1 MWGLGWSSF
10 FALWMSRYTCI
21 ICCEDYLSF
30 TELLLHFCQKSLG
43 IFVWV
48 SFWVLCYLFK
58 YWIALDLWNK
68 SWYIIIFIYCWI
80 VFASIFWRI
89 FCICIHE
96 GHQSVLSVLFVWF
109 WYHNISFISNLGSS
123 LLFILFL
130 KEMVQ
135 SQCYFFKYLVDF
147 SSITT
152 WAQILHFG
160 VLLNEKFSFI
170 NSYRLFKLSILCW
183 IVEVCVFWEIGP
195 FHINCQIYMHIVVHS
210 IFLWIF
216 WCWQSL

>member
-1 MWGLGWSSF
+1 MNFVKHLF
-10 FALWMSRYTCI
+10 FINWYDHMIFLFSLLIWWVALNDFRRLNQSYIPRINPT
-21 ICCEDYLSF
+21 LS
-30 TELLLHFCQKSLG
+30 C
-43 IFVWV
+43 V
-48 SFWVLCYLFK
+48 
-58 YWIALDLWNK
+58 
-68 SWYIIIFIYCWI
+68 IIFIYCWI

-109 WYHNISFISNLGSS
+109 WHHNISFISNLGSS

-135 SQCYFFKYLVDF
+135 SRCYFFKYLVDF

-170 NSYRLFKLSILCW
+170 NSYRLFKLSISYW
-183 IVEVCVFWEIGP
+183 VG
-195 FHINCQIYMHIVVHS
+195 Y
-210 IFLWIF
+210 
-216 WCWQSL
+216 